1 MLERVLVRGIQTMH
15 IVSLPFAG
23 NLNSPQNP
31 HRQDRLRGEDSTAKV
46 GVATR
51 IFDAYRSPGEE

>member
-1 MLERVLVRGIQTMH
+1 MH